1 MFNLFDYDK
10 ALDEI
15 DRVAA
20 EPIDDEPYNII
31 ANPKPVVESVC
42 DLNGVKIDMTGWSK
56 GEGVDAASKKV
67 GKAKTAPNAKLTSE
81 TAKKTSGEKKD
92 DGKIVEKVDASEK
105 KDDGKV
111 TEVKTA
117 TKVEDD
123 KKPKASQS
131 VSTFDSTAK
140 SAQSSNKSGAE
151 SKKKK
156 LPDND
161 IPAKVKIFE
170 NAVMSMATDAKTRE
184 DVKKVMEAFAP
195 LKTAMLEADGGSIV
209 VKYANRAIK
218 LNKGADGYTLGGAE
232 GSKSLASL
240 VGSRV
245 KVDPSTIQKGQ
256 ELKMAIEVDGQFK
269 NWHSGSPVTSVTNSG
284 ESEAPAKAAPQPS
297 AEAPA
302 EPEDEDSFKSVL
314 KRRNDEMAA
323 KKAADADA
331 MAENEK
337 RRYNAILC
345 VDWNNKEYDVGSV
358 LKAVP
363 KLFEK
368 AGLGAFGNKLK
379 VEPDWSKA
387 RERGQMIFVFDEG
400 FKIRRSEEEEVQ
412 SMLTKNLDGDVITDV
427 KVNWVA
433 PKVYEEYAEKATY
446 NP

>member
-15 DRVAA
+15 SRVAA

-81 TAKKTSGEKKD
+81 TAKNTSGEKKD

-105 KDDGKV
+105 KNGGKV

-131 VSTFDSTAK
+131 DSTFDATAK

-151 SKKKK
+151 NKKKK
-156 LPDND
+156 LPEND

-170 NAVMSMATDAKTRE
+170 NAVMSMATDAKTRS

-195 LKTAMLEADGGSIV
+195 LKKAMLEAEDGSIV
-209 VKYANRAIK
+209 IKYADRAIK
-218 LNKGADGYTLGGAE
+218 LDKSADGYTLGGAE

-256 ELKMAIEVDGQFK
+256 ELKMAIEVNGQFK
-269 NWHSGSPVTSVTNSG
+269 NWHSGSPVTSVTDSG
-284 ESEAPAKAAPQPS
+284 ASEAPATDAPKSS

-302 EPEDEDSFKSVL
+302 EPEDQDSFMSVM
-314 KRRNDEMAA
+314 KRRNDEIAA
-323 KKAADADA
+323 KKAADTAA
-331 MAENEK
+331 SAEEAK
-337 RRYNAILC
+337 RRYNAILS
-345 VDWNNKEYDVGSV
+345 VDWNNKDYDVGSA
-358 LKAVP
+358 LKGITQ
-363 KLFEK
+363 LFEK
-368 AGLGAFGNKLK
+368 AGLGVFGDKLK
-379 VEPDWSKA
+379 VDPDWKKA
-387 RERGQMIFVFDEG
+387 RESGQLLYVFDNE
-400 FKIRRSEEEEVQ
+400 FKIRRDEEAKVQ
-412 SMLTKNLDGDVITDV
+412 SMLDKHVDGDVITGV
-427 KVNWVA
+427 QVHWVP
-433 PKVYEEYAEKATY
+433 PKVYEEYSEKATY
-446 NP
+446 KP

>member
-15 DRVAA
+15 SRVAA

-81 TAKKTSGEKKD
+81 TAKNTTGEKKD

-105 KDDGKV
+105 KNGGKV

-131 VSTFDSTAK
+131 DSTFDATAK

-151 SKKKK
+151 NKKKK
-156 LPDND
+156 LPEND

-170 NAVMSMATDAKTRE
+170 NAVMSMATDTKTRS

-195 LKTAMLEADGGSIV
+195 LKKAMLEADGGSIV
-209 VKYANRAIK
+209 IKYADRAIK
-218 LNKGADGYTLGGAE
+218 LNKSADGYTLGGAE

-245 KVDPSTIQKGQ
+245 QVDPSTIQKGQ
-256 ELKMAIEVDGQFK
+256 ELKMAIEVNGQFK
-269 NWHSGSPVTSVTNSG
+269 NWHSGSPVTSVTDSG
-284 ESEAPAKAAPQPS
+284 AS
-297 AEAPA
+297 EAPA
-302 EPEDEDSFKSVL
+302 EPEDKDSFKAVL

-323 KKAADADA
+323 KKADADA
-331 MAENEK
+331 AQASN
-337 RRYNAILC
+337 RRLNAILK
-345 VDWNNKEYDVGSV
+345 VSWNNEDYDVASV

-363 KLFEK
+363 KLFK
-368 AGLGAFGNKLK
+368 QAGLGAFGDKLK
-379 VEPDWSKA
+379 VKPDWKTA
-387 RERGQMIFVFDEG
+387 REKGDLVFVFDEE
-400 FKIRRSEEEEVQ
+400 FKLRDTEEIDEVE
-412 SMLTKNLDGDVITDV
+412 SMLKQALKGGDFSMILGVHIYLVSPDI
-427 KVNWVA
+427 
-433 PKVYEEYAEKATY
+433 YGDYAKEATY
-446 NP
+446 DVDFPA